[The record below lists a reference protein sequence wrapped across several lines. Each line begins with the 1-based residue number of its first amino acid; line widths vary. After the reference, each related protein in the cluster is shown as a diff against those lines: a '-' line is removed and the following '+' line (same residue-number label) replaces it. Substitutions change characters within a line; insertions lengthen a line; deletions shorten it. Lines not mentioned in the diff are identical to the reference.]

1 MTVAQPKRT
10 DTILEAI
17 AVSKTLPG
25 SEEPVTAL
33 QQVNLSIS
41 RGEFVAITGPSG
53 SGKSTLLYLLGA
65 LDRPTAGQILID
77 GVATHLLDD
86 NRLSSLRNRMVGFVF
101 QFHFLLPDLSALDN
115 VALPMLVRGLA
126 PQKAR
131 QRAAELLETL
141 AVSHRASHRPHQL
154 SGGQQQ
160 RVAIARGLANQ
171 PEVLLGDELTGN
183 LDTRTGE
190 QVIAWLLANH
200 RQSGQTVI
208 LVTHNPDIA
217 AQAQKVIQIVDGRVL

>member
-1 MTVAQPKRT
+1 
-10 DTILEAI
+10 
-17 AVSKTLPG
+17 
-25 SEEPVTAL
+25 
-33 QQVNLSIS
+33 
-41 RGEFVAITGPSG
+41 
-53 SGKSTLLYLLGA
+53 
-65 LDRPTAGQILID
+65 
-77 GVATHLLDD
+77 
-86 NRLSSLRNRMVGFVF
+86 VF

-126 PQKAR
+126 PQQAR

-141 AVSHRASHRPHQL
+141 GVSNRATHRPHQL

-171 PEVLLGDELTGN
+171 PDVLLGDELTGN

-200 RQSGQTVI
+200 RRSGQTVI

-217 AQAQKVIQIVDGRVL
+217 SQAQKVIQIVDGRVL

>member
-1 MTVAQPKRT
+1 MSVVQPKRT
-10 DTILEAI
+10 DTILEAV

-25 SEEPVTAL
+25 SEQHVTAL
-33 QQVNLSIS
+33 QQVNLSIA

-65 LDRPTAGQILID
+65 LDRPSAGQILID
-77 GVATHLLDD
+77 GVDTRLLDD
-86 NRLSSLRNRMVGFVF
+86 NQLSSLRNRMVGFVF

-126 PQKAR
+126 PQQAR
-131 QRAAELLETL
+131 QRAAELLDTL
-141 AVSHRASHRPHQL
+141 GVSNRATHRPHQL

-171 PEVLLGDELTGN
+171 PDVLLGDELTGN

-200 RQSGQTVI
+200 RRSGQTVI

-217 AQAQKVIQIVDGRVL
+217 SQAQKVIQIVDGRVL

>member
-1 MTVAQPKRT
+1 MSVAQPKRT
-10 DTILEAI
+10 DTILEAV

-25 SEEPVTAL
+25 SEQHVTAL
-33 QQVNLSIS
+33 QQVNLSIA

-65 LDRPTAGQILID
+65 LDRPSAGQILID
-77 GVATHLLDD
+77 GVDTRLLDD
-86 NRLSSLRNRMVGFVF
+86 NQLSSLRNRMVGFVF

-126 PQKAR
+126 PQQAR
-131 QRAAELLETL
+131 QRAAELLDTL
-141 AVSHRASHRPHQL
+141 GVSNRATHRPHQL

-171 PEVLLGDELTGN
+171 PDVLLGDELTGN

-200 RQSGQTVI
+200 RRSGQTVI

-217 AQAQKVIQIVDGRVL
+217 SQAQKVIQIVDGRVL